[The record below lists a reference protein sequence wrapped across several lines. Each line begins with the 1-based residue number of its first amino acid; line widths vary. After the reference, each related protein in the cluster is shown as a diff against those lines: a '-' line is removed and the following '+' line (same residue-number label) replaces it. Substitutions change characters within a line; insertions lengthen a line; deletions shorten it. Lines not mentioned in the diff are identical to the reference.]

1 MNALTRSTA
10 QRDQLPSLL
19 VECAFFVRRSR
30 SVASMLPAFLI
41 SGMVSLVM
49 SLVLHAAG
57 AGGNEHLVTGWVE
70 GWLTAWPIA
79 FPLTYVVALSLRKM
93 TSLMKKG
100 SQPAGGLGF
109 ADVIEV
115 SNGVTKA
122 HRLHVL
128 RGLRACDPYRA

>member
-10 QRDQLPSLL
+10 QHDQLPSLL
-19 VECAFFVRRSR
+19 VECAFFMRRSR

-41 SGMVSLVM
+41 SGMASLVM

-57 AGGNEHLVTGWVE
+57 TGGNEHLVTGWVE

-79 FPLTYVVALSLRKM
+79 FPLTYVVALSLRKV
-93 TSLMKKG
+93 TSLLKKR
-100 SQPAGGLGF
+100 PRLAGGLGF
-109 ADVIEV
+109 ADVVDV
-115 SNGVTKA
+115 SGEVTKA

-128 RGLRACDPYRA
+128 RGLRTGDTYRA

>member
-10 QRDQLPSLL
+10 QHDQLPSLL
-19 VECAFFVRRSR
+19 VECAFFMRRSR

-41 SGMVSLVM
+41 SGMASLVT

-57 AGGNEHLVTGWVE
+57 TGGNEHLVTGWVE

-79 FPLTYVVALSLRKM
+79 FPLTYGVALSLRKM
-93 TSLMKKG
+93 TSLLKKR
-100 SQPAGGLGF
+100 SRPAGGLGF
-109 ADVIEV
+109 ADVVDV
-115 SNGVTKA
+115 SSGVTKA

-128 RGLRACDPYRA
+128 RGLRAGDPYRA

>member
-19 VECAFFVRRSR
+19 VECAFFMRRSR

-41 SGMVSLVM
+41 SGMASLVM

-57 AGGNEHLVTGWVE
+57 TGSTEHLVTGWIE

-79 FPLTYVVALSLRKM
+79 FPLTYVAALSMKKV
-93 TSLMKKG
+93 TSLLNKRSK
-100 SQPAGGLGF
+100 PAAGLGF
-109 ADVIEV
+109 ADVVEV
-115 SNGVTKA
+115 SSEVTKA

-128 RGLRACDPYRA
+128 RGLRASDTYCA

>member
-1 MNALTRSTA
+1 MNTLTRSAA

-19 VECAFFVRRSR
+19 VECAFFMRRSR

-41 SGMVSLVM
+41 SGMASLVM

-57 AGGNEHLVTGWVE
+57 TGGNEHLVTGWVE

-79 FPLTYVVALSLRKM
+79 FPLFYVAALCFRKA
-93 TSLMKKG
+93 TLLLNRRVR
-100 SQPAGGLGF
+100 PAGGLGF
-109 ADVIEV
+109 ADVVEV
-115 SNGVTKA
+115 SGEVTKA

-128 RGLRACDPYRA
+128 RGLHAGDPYRA

>member
-1 MNALTRSTA
+1 MNTLTRSAA

-19 VECAFFVRRSR
+19 VECAFFMRRSR

-41 SGMVSLVM
+41 SGMASLVM

-57 AGGNEHLVTGWVE
+57 TGGNEHLVTGWVE

-79 FPLTYVVALSLRKM
+79 FPLFYVAALCLRKVS
-93 TSLMKKG
+93 SLFKKR
-100 SQPAGGLGF
+100 ARAVDGLGF
-109 ADVIEV
+109 ADVVKV
-115 SNGVTKA
+115 SSEVTKA

-128 RGLRACDPYRA
+128 RGLHAGVPYRA